1 MMVPVLLEQIQTID
15 DLYLKM
21 SQQYMENYGELVFKC
36 KFFYLSNMLFYMKS
50 MLIKRMIY
58 E

>member
-50 MLIKRMIY
+50 MLIKKMIY
-58 E
+58 